1 MDKPFPIQEEMQR
14 VTGLVRRYFI
24 CRMQRE
30 SINLMSEI
38 IRDLRVSIQH
48 VVTNYF
54 FHLPQ
59 EKGRQ
64 FQTSLADQL
73 NGICEGF
80 REQCGEDDHKHH
92 KYCMREVM
100 ACFEWAEQ
108 IKAEVPDDPITQKV
122 LAVDI
127 PILRPFDYGL
137 GKAKPVARPS
147 KKR

>member
-1 MDKPFPIQEEMQR
+1 M
-14 VTGLVRRYFI
+14 GLMRRYFI
-24 CRMQRE
+24 CRLQRE
-30 SINLMSEI
+30 SLNLLSEI
-38 IRDLRVSIQH
+38 IRDLRVSLQQI
-48 VVTNYF
+48 VTNYF
-54 FHLPQ
+54 FHLSQ

-73 NGICEGF
+73 NGVCDGF

-92 KYCMREVM
+92 KYCMCEVM

-108 IKAEVPDDPITQKV
+108 IKSEVPDDPITQKV

-127 PILRPFDYGL
+127 PILRPFDYGF
-137 GKAKPVARPS
+137 GKAKPVTRPS